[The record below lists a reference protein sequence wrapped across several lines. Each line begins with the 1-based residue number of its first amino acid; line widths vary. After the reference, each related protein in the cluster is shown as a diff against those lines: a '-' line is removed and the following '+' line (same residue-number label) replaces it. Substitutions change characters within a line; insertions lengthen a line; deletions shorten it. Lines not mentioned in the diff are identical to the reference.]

1 MGSEEAENLEPED
14 QILLSKSIFTS
25 SGIELPHFSEP
36 QLPNLENGDNT
47 TFWSSKGVIMIKR
60 SNGKNSGVSQQESEE
75 TKYDFSIY

>member
-1 MGSEEAENLEPED
+1 
-14 QILLSKSIFTS
+14 
-25 SGIELPHFSEP
+25 LPHFSEP